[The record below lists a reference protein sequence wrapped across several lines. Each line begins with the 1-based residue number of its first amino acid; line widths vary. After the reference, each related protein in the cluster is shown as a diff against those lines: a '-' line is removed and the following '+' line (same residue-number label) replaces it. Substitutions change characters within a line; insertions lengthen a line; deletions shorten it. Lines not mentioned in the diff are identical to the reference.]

1 MTSRA
6 SSIRLMRPRI
16 HAGEEGSTPI
26 LALPRPRCARAR
38 RKDRPRHATQLRL
51 ERIDFEHARILNEL
65 WHSRLP
71 RFGTG
76 CIRNQPYLCYA
87 AHYRDVIYAIAIW
100 SNPVA
105 RQLPQRDWLELRRL
119 AVSPDAPRNTP
130 SRMLAVMTT
139 LIRHARP
146 DVVNLISYQD
156 TAAHTGAIY
165 RAAGWSA
172 TCVSCRHEWNCPS
185 RPRPPVQS
193 SAPKRRWE
201 RRLEKNKKRSDPC
214 IHP

>member
-1 MTSRA
+1 MTAIRA
-6 SSIRLMRPRI
+6 SSIRLMRPRN

-26 LALPRPRCARAR
+26 LALSSRRGGRIP
-38 RKDRPRHATQLRL
+38 RKDRPRSPTQLRL
-51 ERIDFEHARILNEL
+51 ERIEFAQAKALNEL

-76 CIRNQPYLCYA
+76 FVRNQPYLCYA

-105 RQLPQRDWLELRRL
+105 RKLPQRRWLELRRL
-119 AVSPDAPRNTP
+119 AVAPDAPHNTP
-130 SRMLAVMTT
+130 SRMLAVMTR
-139 LIRHARP
+139 LIGRMRP
-146 DVVNLISYQD
+146 DIVNLISYQD
-156 TAAHTGAIY
+156 TIVHTGAIY
-165 RAAGWSA
+165 RAAGWSP
-172 TCVSCRHEWNCPS
+172 TSLSDRRQWNCPS

-201 RRLEKNKKRSDPC
+201 RRLK
-214 IHP
+214 